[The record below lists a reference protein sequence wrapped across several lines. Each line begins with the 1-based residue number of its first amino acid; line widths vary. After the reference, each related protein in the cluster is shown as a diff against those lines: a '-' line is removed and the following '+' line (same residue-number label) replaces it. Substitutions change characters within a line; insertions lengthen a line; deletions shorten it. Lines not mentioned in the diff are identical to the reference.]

1 MKEKVLLFHFTDEE
15 ILARMQLALLIN
27 KVGAKKV
34 ERKDYCQS
42 VGYLAGVSGKKAAE
56 VEYDG
61 PELEEPMMIMCMD
74 SRRIDEL
81 LAAFRRA
88 GVPRIAYKAMLT
100 STNSDWTP
108 LELYK
113 ELKREHE
120 AMHRNISAETSNGEQ

>member
-15 ILARMQLALLIN
+15 VLARMQLALLVN

-34 ERKDYCQS
+34 EKKDYCQS

-81 LAAFRRA
+81 LTAFRRA

-100 STNSDWTP
+100 PTNSDWTP
-108 LELYK
+108 LELYE

-120 AMHRNISAETSNGEQ
+120 AMHKAGGQSEKSDQ

>member
-42 VGYLAGVSGKKAAE
+42 VGYLAGVAGKKAAE

-61 PELEEPMMIMCMD
+61 PELEKPMMIMCMD

-81 LAAFRRA
+81 LTAFRRT

-100 STNSDWTP
+100 PTNSDWTP
-108 LELYK
+108 LELYE

-120 AMHRNISAETSNGEQ
+120 AMHKAGGQTEKSDQ